1 MFSYYGETEIDLE
14 PENKKNI
21 ILIGARNGRGKTSFL
36 RIIRIL
42 IHGLKENA
50 DFTKQDGNLTPNE
63 YALGKS
69 NKWEGIF
76 YKKYGIDKASIK
88 GVFEFEGKELTIQ
101 REFEKK
107 ANTFNEDISV
117 YFDSKKQNSAQ
128 IFLNNILPSNFAQ
141 FFFFDGEKLE
151 GLMNTQSINVK
162 ESLEVLLNIKTYE
175 KLISNIKAVQKDY
188 RKETEDTPT
197 SEEIQRLDNTKNA
210 LATDIKINNNDVEL
224 IGKEIKIFKIDI
236 EERLEKLTSL
246 LVDKK
251 ADIKPLKT
259 EKEKIEKEV
268 IALKEYIAKKI
279 KGIDFLVL
287 MAEDISR
294 IYLAKLEDDKTD
306 YKLDEQLKLFKR
318 TLNSIIHKTQH
329 NIFNPDIKDIP
340 PEFNLNFD
348 TTEFYQNRIKEES
361 DKAWDEFKKIKTTEI
376 DKQVI
381 YYNENDKEK
390 LNSIFEEKASMYEKF
405 TYLQKIEKRLKDIK
419 NELEN
424 ATENASEN
432 DFTIKKYKQEKEELE
447 NKKSINEQRIGELT
461 KDNELKSE
469 RKKSLIL
476 EISKLEKYLNLSKPI
491 LNSIDLSETL
501 IDFFQEYKL
510 KLLHKKI
517 EELENEFN
525 NHLFELAH
533 DKDWIKMVQINDK
546 FEITLLNYLEQEMS
560 VNSLSAG
567 QRQILATALIQALGS
582 VSQVKSFIC
591 IDTPLA
597 RIDLENREQIITKYY
612 PKASKQV
619 IILSTNSEIDP
630 SKIEYRHMKDF
641 IAKEYTIVSNEYKSS
656 FENGYFNEISRG

>member
-476 EISKLEKYLNLSKPI
+476 EISKL
-491 LNSIDLSETL
+491 
-501 IDFFQEYKL
+501 
-510 KLLHKKI
+510 
-517 EELENEFN
+517 
-525 NHLFELAH
+525 
-533 DKDWIKMVQINDK
+533 
-546 FEITLLNYLEQEMS
+546 
-560 VNSLSAG
+560 
-567 QRQILATALIQALGS
+567 
-582 VSQVKSFIC
+582 
-591 IDTPLA
+591 
-597 RIDLENREQIITKYY
+597 
-612 PKASKQV
+612 
-619 IILSTNSEIDP
+619 IIL
-630 SKIEYRHMKDF
+630 Y
-641 IAKEYTIVSNEYKSS
+641 
-656 FENGYFNEISRG
+656 